1 MQATPGH
8 SIPESARHLAAV
20 MGGAHKQ
27 PGLLM
32 SIKTSPQQ
40 DEAELYALERGC
52 KEFIHCFIEFQYDG
66 CAVALCHRVYLIRQN
81 KPGYRTMKPF

>member
-1 MQATPGH
+1 
-8 SIPESARHLAAV
+8 

-52 KEFIHCFIEFQYDG
+52 KEFIHCFIEFNMMDVLLLFVIV
-66 CAVALCHRVYLIRQN
+66 CI
-81 KPGYRTMKPF
+81 